1 MSLTLTKEIPEVT
14 RDLFPALP
22 SQGMNRSADQV
33 RATCRV
39 YVDAGRITDEGLE
52 SIIKLFTTGK
62 QRGYSFDQTG
72 ALVEYSGATLSRLFA
87 GKYEGALDKVVSQ
100 INTYLELEAE
110 RAKMKSD
117 RFIENSIWTKV
128 NALCNFAITRNA
140 IVRLV
145 GPSQIG
151 KTYCL
156 KEYMRRS
163 NKQVCYVRV
172 PAAPTLKLA
181 VAAFAESVGV
191 GSSLRV
197 DEARQRVAK
206 AVGRN
211 TLLIIDELHELV
223 MSGGKGTAMKVV
235 EWIREIWDNSSCGMV
250 LCGTR
255 SLEDDLINDARM
267 KGWLVQIDQ
276 RCQRVMNLPNRIP
289 MEDIELAAK
298 AYGIGG
304 SPACV
309 ESILSSIRMNRL
321 TSCLALTA
329 SWCAGNNKSKQKHP
343 LNWESFRAVYRSQ
356 FEEA

>member
-1 MSLTLTKEIPEVT
+1 MSIIIPERVS
-14 RDLFPALP
+14 DLMPATP

-33 RATCRV
+33 RATCRA

-52 SIIKLFTTGK
+52 SIIKLFNLGK

-72 ALVEYSGATLSRLFA
+72 ALVDYSGATLSRLFA
-87 GKYEGALDKVVSQ
+87 GKYDGSLDKVVAQ

-140 IVRLV
+140 LVRLV

-163 NKQVCYVRV
+163 NKQVCYVRI
-172 PAAPTLKLA
+172 PAAPTMKLA

-235 EWIREIWDNSSCGMV
+235 EWIREIWDNSGCGMV

-289 MEDIELAAK
+289 HEDIELAAK

-304 SPACV
+304 STACV
-309 ESILSSIRMNRL
+309 EGILSNIRMNRL

-329 SWCAGNNKSKQKHP
+329 SWCAGNNKSRQKHP

-356 FEEA
+356 FEEV

>member
-1 MSLTLTKEIPEVT
+1 MSMIPEVVS
-14 RDLFPALP
+14 DLMPATP

-304 SPACV
+304 STACV